1 MSLACGRPAE
11 LRRTPK
17 SEGFGRAVPAEL
29 GSAKLQRGFPPS
41 QAKVSSAFTGLPED
55 LLGDILSYLPLRERV
70 AVRPAEWRRT
80 RIVYP
85 QLPETAFVLRFY
97 MDMAPSD
104 VPFRVA
110 LDTFAS
116 LGVPSARFASLA
128 GLPYSWEEAACR
140 AASTESG
147 EGGSIRCRRRL
158 VRALTMRFHDAAF
171 LGLTEV
177 VAFRELRDLFAA
189 EEAGCGGSRDAA
201 AAGSIFR

>member
-1 MSLACGRPAE
+1 MSVAKWAKGGPSARRAKVSGRPAE

-41 QAKVSSAFTGLPED
+41 QAKVSFAFTGLPED

-110 LDTFAS
+110 LD
-116 LGVPSARFASLA
+116 
-128 GLPYSWEEAACR
+128 SWEEAACR

-189 EEAGCGGSRDAA
+189 EEAGCGGSRVAA
-201 AAGSIFR
+201 GAGSIFR